1 MYPYRAA
8 DEGRPY
14 LAHTPQGYCGVGWNL
29 TLHVQENRIVKVT
42 SPIDHDVT
50 RGHLC
55 VKGRFG
61 FEFVQNRET
70 PAGPGEGE
78 GDGPRPTRS
87 PERPP
92 KA

>member
-1 MYPYRAA
+1 M
-8 DEGRPY
+8 
-14 LAHTPQGYCGVGWNL
+14 GWNL

-55 VKGRFG
+55 VKRRFG
-61 FEFVQNRET
+61 FEFVQSRET

-78 GDGPRPTRS
+78 GGGPRPTRS